1 EEDTKITYAEARKRI
16 ALWLPY
22 TEGKSFEVRDV
33 TSEFNVGSAE
43 GKHNVR
49 QALSNLKREGVLS
62 GDRGRYRY
70 INRELEPLNWVEADT
85 NEILDIK
92 WPYGWGD
99 STSFGFDDN
108 LTLFPNSIVV
118 VSGPTNIGKS
128 GLALN
133 VVALNCDSWEC
144 RYLTNEM
151 GAEELKDRLSNF
163 EEHYALTDEFGS
175 SKFEAAVRYDNYE
188 DVILPKGLTVID
200 YLDPGENAYMV
211 GQQVDAIRRRL
222 NGGVVF
228 IVMQKK
234 MGSEYAIGGQY
245 SEHRARIVLHI
256 DRDKNGQDFLL
267 VKKAK
272 KCRKENLNGKKFTF
286 SLRNNGTQFY
296 NIRPYVEGEN
306 G

>member
-1 EEDTKITYAEARKRI
+1 MEEDTKITYAEARKRI

-99 STSFGFDDN
+99 ATSFGFDDN

-272 KCRKENLNGKKFTF
+272 KCRKENLNGKKFSF
-286 SLRNNGTQFY
+286 EIRNNGSQFY
-296 NIRPYVEGEN
+296 NIRPYVGAE
-306 G
+306 

>member
-1 EEDTKITYAEARKRI
+1 MEEDTKITYAEARKRI

-99 STSFGFDDN
+99 GTSFGFDDN

-118 VSGPTNIGKS
+118 ISGPTNIGKS

-133 VVALNCDSWEC
+133 VVVLNCDSWEC

-245 SEHRARIVLHI
+245 SEHRARVVLHI

-272 KCRKENLNGKKFTF
+272 KCRKENLNGKKFSF
-286 SLRNNGTQFY
+286 EIRNNGSQFY
-296 NIRPYVEGEN
+296 NIRPYVEAA
-306 G
+306 